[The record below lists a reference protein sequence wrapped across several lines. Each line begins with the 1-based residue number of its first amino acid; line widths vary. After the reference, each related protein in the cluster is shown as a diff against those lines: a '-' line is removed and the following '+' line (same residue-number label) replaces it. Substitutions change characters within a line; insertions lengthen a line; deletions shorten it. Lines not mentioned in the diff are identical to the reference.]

1 MQKLFQKVMK
11 IFFVGPNPRKNIYC
25 PTEEYIRTYSGM
37 GSDVFLD
44 GNITQVFKHN
54 FLELKDMNRVMSR
67 LKDENASISKQS
79 KV

>member
-1 MQKLFQKVMK
+1 
-11 IFFVGPNPRKNIYC
+11 
-25 PTEEYIRTYSGM
+25 M

-79 KV
+79 KI